1 MATEPHSSE
10 STPPSPR
17 GRGGL
22 AFWRRPKAS
31 EEDLRD
37 RRIRKWAELWE
48 TLIVTL
54 ATVATVWAGY
64 QAGLWNS
71 DETDANNQATTLRL
85 ESTLLA
91 NRGNQLRAIDIGLF
105 TDWVDAYAVGNTRLA
120 DFYRARFRDEFMP
133 AMDSWLASD
142 PLNNPD
148 AANSPFELPEY
159 RLATLERAGTL
170 LEQAEELN
178 LEGERAGNTADQYTL
193 SVVILAAS
201 LLLAGVANRFEW
213 EELRA
218 VVVTTALIVLLVSII
233 YIVRL
238 PVA

>member
-10 STPPSPR
+10 PTPPAPKR
-17 GRGGL
+17 RGGL

-133 AMDSWLASD
+133 AMDAWLASD

-159 RLATLERAGTL
+159 RLATLEQAAAL
-170 LEQAEELN
+170 LAQAEELS
-178 LEGERAGNTADQYTL
+178 LEGESAGNTADQYTL
-193 SVVILAAS
+193 SIVILAAS
-201 LLLAGVANRFEW
+201 LLLAGVANQFEW

-218 VVVTTALIVLLVSII
+218 VVVTTALIVLLVSTI

-238 PVA
+238 PVG

>member
-10 STPPSPR
+10 PTPPSPKR
-17 GRGGL
+17 RGGL

-133 AMDSWLASD
+133 AMDAWLASD

-159 RLATLERAGTL
+159 RLATLEQAAAL
-170 LEQAEELN
+170 LAQAEELS
-178 LEGERAGNTADQYTL
+178 LEGESAGNTADQYTL
-193 SVVILAAS
+193 SIVILAAS
-201 LLLAGVANRFEW
+201 LLLAGVANQFEW

-218 VVVTTALIVLLVSII
+218 VVVTTALIVLLVSTI

-238 PVA
+238 PVG